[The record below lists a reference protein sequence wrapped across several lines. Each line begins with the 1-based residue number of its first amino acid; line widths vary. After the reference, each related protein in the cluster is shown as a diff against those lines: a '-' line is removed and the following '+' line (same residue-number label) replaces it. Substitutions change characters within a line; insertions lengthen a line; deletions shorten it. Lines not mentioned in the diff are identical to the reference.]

1 MTKHRFLSA
10 YFTLP
15 PADCLRRGQT
25 RWTQVFPFNE
35 PYGAWTFSGRVA
47 LFAGLKQIGLRPGS
61 AVLVPSYFQ
70 GTEVDTLLAAGFKLR
85 FYAVDENFMVDLTDV
100 DKNYTDDVSALYII
114 HYFGLPQSLKPL
126 EAFCKQKGIALIE
139 DCALSLFSKDGD
151 TWLGSRGDI
160 SLFSVYK
167 SVPLPHGGYLV
178 TKRSHTPTDLRVP
191 PLFSTVLQT
200 ADLLAQHIRGA
211 SANGLLDRMW
221 TMSSEIRKGVADTTV
236 VSGTITLDSDSL
248 QYGASSI
255 VPRLMKLANPQFV
268 IAQRRANFE
277 LLHSKLRHLSVFTFD
292 ALAAGACPLF
302 YPIVVEDK
310 IRFRADLAARGIGSV
325 NLWSQPHPACP
336 NNITAQTA
344 NWRRTILE
352 LPIHQ
357 QLNEDDIERIAEE
370 VLALTLRGTIAA
382 LPVTLTKRAL
392 SPDALPLEAPA
403 TVS

>member
-1 MTKHRFLSA
+1 
-10 YFTLP
+10 
-15 PADCLRRGQT
+15 
-25 RWTQVFPFNE
+25 
-35 PYGAWTFSGRVA
+35 
-47 LFAGLKQIGLRPGS
+47 
-61 AVLVPSYFQ
+61 
-70 GTEVDTLLAAGFKLR
+70 
-85 FYAVDENFMVDLTDV
+85 
-100 DKNYTDDVSALYII
+100 
-114 HYFGLPQSLKPL
+114 
-126 EAFCKQKGIALIE
+126 
-139 DCALSLFSKDGD
+139 
-151 TWLGSRGDI
+151 
-160 SLFSVYK
+160 
-167 SVPLPHGGYLV
+167 
-178 TKRSHTPTDLRVP
+178 
-191 PLFSTVLQT
+191 
-200 ADLLAQHIRGA
+200 
-211 SANGLLDRMW
+211 MW

-325 NLWSQPHPACP
+325 NLW
-336 NNITAQTA
+336 
-344 NWRRTILE
+344 RRTILE